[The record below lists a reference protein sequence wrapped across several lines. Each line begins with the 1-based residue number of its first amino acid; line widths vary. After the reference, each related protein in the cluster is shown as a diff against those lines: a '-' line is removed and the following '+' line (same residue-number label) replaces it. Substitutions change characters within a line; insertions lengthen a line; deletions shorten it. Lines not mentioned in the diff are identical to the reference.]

1 MLELLGRPVP
11 GMSRDGHTLGT
22 VPRQPGA
29 AAEHSRRAVDCQSS
43 RLLGLRDAA
52 DYLGLSFWTVRDLVN
67 AGTIKPVRLPLAGR
81 DLRRILLD
89 RRDLDALVDRSK

>member
-1 MLELLGRPVP
+1 
-11 GMSRDGHTLGT
+11 
-22 VPRQPGA
+22 
-29 AAEHSRRAVDCQSS
+29 
-43 RLLGLRDAA
+43 LLGLRDAA